1 MVESPAVTASETE
14 GGRTWDENKIK
25 TITGGDEASA
35 RFMRGDFFEKLVPSW
50 HKFFCEAS
58 VLARQ
63 PKQEPKPISPT
74 LPECQAEVGRQR

>member
-1 MVESPAVTASETE
+1 LVESLAVTASETE

-58 VLARQ
+58 VLD
-63 PKQEPKPISPT
+63 KQEPKPISPT